1 MLKLQIEEKEILA
14 NLIAVFN
21 LVEKELYDL
30 VDELGLN
37 YLEFS
42 ILVYISNNDAT
53 QYKISKRFRISI
65 QRAYQ
70 IVKKLLKK
78 DYIEAKIEKTNG
90 RASKSLFT
98 NLKSEKKIEEVNNEI
113 INKFTPKKIDSQN
126 LEDFNSLIKKFIV
139 QLESN

>member
-1 MLKLQIEEKEILA
+1 MLKLQIEEKEILI
-14 NLIAVFN
+14 NLIAMFN
-21 LVEKELYDL
+21 LLEKELCDLVEK
-30 VDELGLN
+30 LGLN

-42 ILVYISNNDAT
+42 ILVYISNNDVT
-53 QYKISKRFRISI
+53 QYKISKKFKISI

-70 IVKKLLKK
+70 IVKKLLTK
-78 DYIEAKIEKTNG
+78 DYIEAKIEQTNG

-113 INKFTPKKIDSQN
+113 ISRFIKKKIDPQN

>member
-1 MLKLQIEEKEILA
+1 MLKLQIEEKEILI
-14 NLIAVFN
+14 NLIAMFN
-21 LVEKELYDL
+21 LLEKELCDLVEK
-30 VDELGLN
+30 LGLN

-42 ILVYISNNDAT
+42 ILVYISNNDVT
-53 QYKISKRFRISI
+53 QYKISKKFKISI

-78 DYIEAKIEKTNG
+78 DYIEAKIEQTNG

-113 INKFTPKKIDSQN
+113 ISRFIKKKIDPQN

-139 QLESN
+139 QLENN

>member
-1 MLKLQIEEKEILA
+1 MLKLQIEEKEILI
-14 NLIAVFN
+14 NLIAMFN
-21 LVEKELYDL
+21 LLEKELCDLVEK
-30 VDELGLN
+30 LGLN

-42 ILVYISNNDAT
+42 ILVYISNNDVT
-53 QYKISKRFRISI
+53 QYKISKKFKISI

-70 IVKKLLKK
+70 IVKKLLTK
-78 DYIEAKIEKTNG
+78 DYIEAKIEQTNG

-113 INKFTPKKIDSQN
+113 ISRFIKKKIDAQN